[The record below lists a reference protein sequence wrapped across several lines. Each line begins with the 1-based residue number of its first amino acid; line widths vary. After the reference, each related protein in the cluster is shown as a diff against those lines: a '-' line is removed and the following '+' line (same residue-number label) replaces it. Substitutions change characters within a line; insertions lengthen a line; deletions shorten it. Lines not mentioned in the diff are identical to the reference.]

1 MHIGKQIKYY
11 RTRKSVRQ
19 EDLADYLGVSCQA
32 VSKWETEASLPDI
45 TLLPRLA
52 VYFGIAIDDLFRISA
67 DDQLD
72 RIENALQNDAEL
84 EDCTFQHDREFLES
98 LMQDPER
105 KLRAHILLS
114 ALYNFRARQA
124 HQAAIRHAKQALE
137 MDGDADDAWTYLIEG
152 YEAHCGDEW
161 YDNHFELIDF
171 CQHFLS
177 DHPGHFRCLYAMI
190 ENMLADKRFEEVVP
204 YVEMLAQLPGRDYQA
219 EIYRGDIAQG
229 MGDLPKAIRCWNQAA
244 EKNPHVWQ
252 AFCDRADRMKKLG
265 KYEEALRDYE
275 HCFQMQKAPRISDGL
290 YSKAQLY
297 EQLSDFEQAIE
308 VRERIIRHLSEEW
321 NMPEDCSDIE
331 EQKRMIVQLKRQIK
345 KQ

>member
-11 RTRKSVRQ
+11 RTRKSARQ

-84 EDCTFQHDREFLES
+84 EDCTFKHDREFLES
-98 LMQDPER
+98 LMQGPER
-105 KLRAHILLS
+105 KPRAHILLS

-137 MDGDADDAWTYLIEG
+137 MYGDADDAWTYLIEG

-177 DHPGHFRCLYAMI
+177 DHPGHFCCLYALI

-229 MGDLPKAIRCWNQAA
+229 MEYAR
-244 EKNPHVWQ
+244 
-252 AFCDRADRMKKLG
+252 
-265 KYEEALRDYE
+265 
-275 HCFQMQKAPRISDGL
+275 GL
-290 YSKAQLY
+290 QRY
-297 EQLSDFEQAIE
+297 
-308 VRERIIRHLSEEW
+308 
-321 NMPEDCSDIE
+321 
-331 EQKRMIVQLKRQIK
+331 
-345 KQ
+345 